1 MTEHLSE
8 GPVVGRRWGLK
19 AAVVATVILTSS
31 LSWMAAKKHSDAAK
45 LSGEVLANA
54 TLPSATQFRTADDAQ
69 VQVFKLTIHPG
80 GTGGWHSHS
89 GPVLVSVTQ
98 GTATFYEA
106 HGSSCARRTIDH
118 GHAYV
123 EQPGV
128 IHTTRN
134 EGKRDLVIHGVSLR
148 PKGSPPG
155 TWQPRPADCH
165 H

>member
-1 MTEHLSE
+1 MTKAL
-8 GPVVGRRWGLK
+8 GLK
-19 AAVVATVILTSS
+19 AAVVATVVVTGSLT
-31 LSWMAAKKHSDAAK
+31 WMAARKHSDAAK
-45 LSGEVLANA
+45 LSGEVLAQ
-54 TLPSATQFRTADDAQ
+54 TKLPSATDFHVPENAE

-89 GPVLVSVTQ
+89 GPVLVNVTQ
-98 GTATFYEA
+98 GAATFYEA
-106 HGSSCARRTIDH
+106 QGSSCTRRTIER
-118 GHAYV
+118 GQAFV

-148 PKGSPPG
+148 PKGSQPG
-155 TWQPRPADCH
+155 TWQTQPANCH

>member
-8 GPVVGRRWGLK
+8 SPRVGRRWGLL
-19 AAVVATVILTSS
+19 AAAVATVVLTGS
-31 LSWMAAKKHSDAAK
+31 LSWMAARRHSDAAK

-54 TLPSATQFRTADDAQ
+54 TLPSATQLHAVDDAQ

-89 GPVLVSVTQ
+89 GPVLVDVQQ
-98 GTATFYEA
+98 GAATFYEA
-106 HGSSCARRTIDH
+106 HGNSCTRRTIDR
-118 GHAYV
+118 GHAFV

-134 EGKRDLVIHGVSLR
+134 EGKRDLVIYGVSLR
-148 PKGSPPG
+148 PHGSQPG
-155 TWQPRPADCH
+155 TWQDRPVNCH